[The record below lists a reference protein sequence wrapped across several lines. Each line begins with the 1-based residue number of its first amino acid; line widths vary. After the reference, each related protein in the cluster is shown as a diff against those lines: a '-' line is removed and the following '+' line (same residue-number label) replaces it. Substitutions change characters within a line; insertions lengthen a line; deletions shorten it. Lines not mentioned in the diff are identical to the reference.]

1 MLQPCSLLLS
11 PQPLHGEGGGGN
23 RSPPASNKSIWGEEL
38 ELLRRGKMHPPV
50 KPRLKNGN
58 MKTQMKSSLLWK
70 KSY

>member
-1 MLQPCSLLLS
+1 MGNGS
-11 PQPLHGEGGGGN
+11 PLT
-23 RSPPASNKSIWGEEL
+23 SNKSIWGEEL